1 MDVRRKFAGL
11 ASRPDAEQR
20 LFGMAVMEALCIP
33 APSDFLLIPM
43 SQLAPDKSFR
53 YAFVAAA
60 GSLVGAMV
68 LFTLAWYAST
78 LFIGP
83 HVALDVFRFYAP
95 VFILAAG
102 FSGVPFNV
110 VTLLAGLALVN
121 PLVFMP
127 LVLFTRVVRYGFIS
141 WLIWRSGNKYQGW
154 LERSFNGMTLVV
166 TLAVLVVSAIVI
178 LLFETA

>member
-20 LFGMAVMEALCIP
+20 LFTMAVMEALCVP

-43 SQLAPDKSFR
+43 SQLTPDKSFR
-53 YAFVAAA
+53 YALVAAA

-68 LFTLAWYAST
+68 LFTVAWYIST
-78 LFIGP
+78 LFIGQ

-102 FSGVPFNV
+102 FSGVPFNI
-110 VTLLAGLALVN
+110 VTLLSGLALVN

-127 LVLFTRVVRYGFIS
+127 LVLLTRTARYGFIA

-166 TLAVLVVSAIVI
+166 TLAVLVVSAMAI
-178 LLFETA
+178 LMFETA

>member
-20 LFGMAVMEALCIP
+20 LFGMAVMEAMCIP
-33 APSDFLLIPM
+33 SPSDFLLIPM
-43 SQLAPDKSFR
+43 AQLSPDKSFR

-68 LFTLAWYAST
+68 LFAIAWYAAI
-78 LFIGP
+78 LFVGQ
-83 HVALDVFRFYAP
+83 HVALDVVRFYAP

-102 FSGVPFNV
+102 FSGVPFNI
-110 VTLLAGLALVN
+110 VTILSGLALVN

-127 LVLFTRVVRYGFIS
+127 LVLITRALRFGFVS

-166 TLAVLVVSAIVI
+166 TLGVLVVSAIAI

>member
-20 LFGMAVMEALCIP
+20 LFGMALMEALCLP

-43 SQLAPDKSFR
+43 AQLTPERSFR
-53 YAFVAAA
+53 YAFVAAV
-60 GSLVGAMV
+60 GSLVGASV
-68 LFTLAWYAST
+68 LFALAWYVSVHV
-78 LFIGP
+78 IGP
-83 HVALDVFRFYAP
+83 YAVLESLRFYAP

-110 VTLLAGLALVN
+110 VTLLSGLALVN

-127 LVLFTRVVRYGFIS
+127 LVLLTRTLRYAFVA
-141 WLIWRSGNKYQGW
+141 WLIWRSGPKYQGW

-166 TLAVLVVSAIVI
+166 TLAVLVVSAMII

>member
-20 LFGMAVMEALCIP
+20 LFTMAVMEAVCLP

-43 SQLAPDKSFR
+43 SQLTPDKSFR
-53 YAFVAAA
+53 YALIAAA

-68 LFTLAWYAST
+68 LFTLAWYIST
-78 LFIGP
+78 LFVGQ
-83 HVALDVFRFYAP
+83 HLTLDVFRFYAP

-102 FSGVPFNV
+102 FSGVPFNI
-110 VTLLAGLALVN
+110 VTLLSGLALVN

-127 LVLFTRVVRYGFIS
+127 LVLLTRLARYGFVS

-166 TLAVLVVSAIVI
+166 TLAVLVVSAMAI

>member
-1 MDVRRKFAGL
+1 MDVRRKFAGF

-20 LFGMAVMEALCIP
+20 LFGMAVLEALCVP
-33 APSDFLLIPM
+33 SPSDFLLIPM
-43 SQLAPDKSFR
+43 AQLTPDKSFR

-68 LFTLAWYAST
+68 LFALAWYVSI

-83 HVALDVFRFYAP
+83 YPALDLIRFYAP

-110 VTLLAGLALVN
+110 VTILSGVALVN

-127 LVLFTRVVRYGFIS
+127 LVLFTRALRFGFVS

-166 TLAVLVVSAIVI
+166 TLGILVVSAIII